1 MADYKA
7 IKGHTIQTVAGDP
20 GNLAAG
26 LIWYDSVAK
35 KVQGAKLPAGSWASG
50 GNLNTGRSYGA
61 AAGGYTTALMIG
73 GYHLPAGPAPTPV
86 DVVESYNGTSWTE
99 VADLSTATRRLQGFG
114 TATAAL
120 AAGGLAPS
128 ATTSVEEF
136 NGTGWAEGGD
146 LPAAR
151 SAAGGFGLQTAGLV
165 FGGPPSL
172 VTSQEYNGT
181 AWTDGGNMNTVRQ
194 DYCAGAVGAQT
205 DGLAAGGHDG
215 SAVTVNVEAYDGSSW
230 TEGANLNVADTQGAG
245 GGTSTSA
252 ILAGGQIAPQA
263 TTEEWNGTSWA
274 EVADISVARYGTQGA
289 GSNPSVSTGSENAVL
304 IGGYTSPLLN
314 RVHTEEWTHATA
326 AVTFTS
332 S

>member
-1 MADYKA
+1 M
-7 IKGHTIQTVAGDP
+7 
-20 GNLAAG
+20 
-26 LIWYDSVAK
+26 
-35 KVQGAKLPAGSWASG
+35 
-50 GNLNTGRSYGA
+50 
-61 AAGGYTTALMIG
+61 
-73 GYHLPAGPAPTPV
+73 
-86 DVVESYNGTSWTE
+86 
-99 VADLSTATRRLQGFG
+99 GFG

-151 SAAGGFGLQTAGLV
+151 SAGGGFGLQTAGLV

-289 GSNPSVSTGSENAVL
+289 GSNPSVSTGSENAIL

>member
-26 LIWYDSVAK
+26 LIWYDSVAR

-73 GYHLPAGPAPTPV
+73 GYHLPAGPNPVHV

-120 AAGGLAPS
+120 AAGGLSPS

-146 LPAAR
+146 LPAAKH
-151 SAAGGFGLQTAGLV
+151 AGGGFGLQTAGLV
-165 FGGPPSL
+165 FGGPPSIVASL
-172 VTSQEYNGT
+172 EYNGT
-181 AWTDGGNMNTVRQ
+181 AWTAGGDMGTVRQ

-205 DGLAAGGHDG
+205 DGLAAGGHNG
-215 SAVTVNVEAYDGSSW
+215 STTTVNTETYDGSSW
-230 TEGANLNVADTQGAG
+230 TEVGNLAVADTQGAG

-252 ILAGGQIAPQA
+252 LLAGGQVAPQNA
-263 TTEEWNGTSWA
+263 VEEWNGTSWA

-289 GSNPSVSTGSENAVL
+289 GSNPSVSTGSENAIL

-314 RVHTEEWTHATA
+314 RVNTEEWTHATA

>member
-73 GYHLPAGPAPTPV
+73 GYHLPAGPNPVHV

-120 AAGGLAPS
+120 AAGGLSPS

-146 LPAAR
+146 LPAAKH
-151 SAAGGFGLQTAGLV
+151 AGGGFGLQTAGLV
-165 FGGPPSL
+165 FGGPPSIVASL
-172 VTSQEYNGT
+172 EYNGT
-181 AWTDGGNMNTVRQ
+181 AWTAGGDMGTVRQ

-205 DGLAAGGHDG
+205 DGLAAGGHNG
-215 SAVTVNVEAYDGSSW
+215 STTTVNTETYDGSSW
-230 TEGANLNVADTQGAG
+230 TEVGNLAVADTQGAG

-252 ILAGGQIAPQA
+252 LLAGGQVAPQNA
-263 TTEEWNGTSWA
+263 VEEWNGTSWA

-289 GSNPSVSTGSENAVL
+289 GSNPSVSTGSENAIL

-314 RVHTEEWTHATA
+314 RVNTEEWTHATA